1 VKAVDS
7 HRDSLEPLF
16 DVVPFLVVKLTAQIM
31 SKEGSQ
37 LPTSIDQ
44 KLSVCHIMFLG

>member
-16 DVVPFLVVKLTAQIM
+16 DVVPLAVIKMTAQVVTN
-31 SKEGSQ
+31 KGSQ
-37 LPTSIDQ
+37 MATPIDE
-44 KLSVCHIMFLG
+44 KFGI